1 MSYQLHHKQKFEDLD
16 YRLNNLDEL
25 RRIANGG
32 NSVLFT
38 YPPNEESLYI
48 NKAIELY
55 SSKATFIDISKLLV
69 NFIDQD
75 GIEEFELLY
84 KDFINTP
91 YELFRAV
98 DDPVTDLFDMII
110 ENIKDAFN
118 NGKIP
123 ILIRTGCLYGTGI
136 ENNNIMEHKDI
147 MNNKIPL
154 IVFYPAS
161 VDGDTI
167 KFLNFKIANK
177 YRCTVIK

>member
-16 YRLNNLDEL
+16 YRLNTLDEL

-38 YPPNEESLYI
+38 YSPNEEALYI

-55 SSKATFIDISKLLV
+55 SSKAEFIDISKLLV
-69 NFIDQD
+69 NFIEQD
-75 GIEEFELLY
+75 GIGEFELLY

-98 DDPVTDLFDMII
+98 DDPATDLFDMII

>member
-1 MSYQLHHKQKFEDLD
+1 MSYKLEHKQKFEDLD

-32 NSVLFT
+32 NSILFT

-48 NKAIELY
+48 KKAIEFY

-69 NFIDQD
+69 QFIDQD
-75 GIEEFELLY
+75 GIEEFEVLY

-91 YELFRAV
+91 HELFRST

-110 ENIKDAFN
+110 TNINEAFN

-123 ILIRTGCLYGTGI
+123 FLIRTGCLFGTGI

-154 IVFYPAS
+154 IVFYPSS
-161 VDGDTI
+161 VDGEII

>member
-32 NSVLFT
+32 NSILFT
-38 YPPNEESLYI
+38 YPPNEENLYI
-48 NKAIELY
+48 KKAIELY

-69 NFIDQD
+69 QFIDQD
-75 GIEEFELLY
+75 GIQEFESLY

-91 YELFRAV
+91 YELFRAA
-98 DDPVTDLFDMII
+98 DDPIPDLYDLII
-110 ENIKDAFN
+110 QNIKESFE

-123 ILIRTGCLYGTGI
+123 FLIRTGCLFGTGI

-147 MNNKIPL
+147 MNNKTPL
-154 IVFYPAS
+154 IIFYPSS
-161 VDGDTI
+161 VDGDVI

>member
-1 MSYQLHHKQKFEDLD
+1 MSYHLHHKQKFEDLD

-32 NSVLFT
+32 NSILFT
-38 YPPNEESLYI
+38 YPPYEENLYI
-48 NKAIELY
+48 KKAIELY

-69 NFIDQD
+69 QFIDQD
-75 GIEEFELLY
+75 GIQEFESLY

-91 YELFRAV
+91 YELFRAA
-98 DDPVTDLFDMII
+98 DDPITDLYDLII
-110 ENIKDAFN
+110 QNIKESFE

-123 ILIRTGCLYGTGI
+123 FLIRTGCLFGTGI

-147 MNNKIPL
+147 MNNKTPL
-154 IVFYPAS
+154 IIFYPS
-161 VDGDTI
+161 LVDGDVI

>member
-55 SSKATFIDISKLLV
+55 SSKATFIDISKLFIEFIDKDGID
-69 NFIDQD
+69 NFITY
-75 GIEEFELLY
+75 Y

-91 YELFRAV
+91 HVIFIAE
-98 DDPVTDLFDMII
+98 DDPQDGLFDLII
-110 ENIKDAFN
+110 YEIKKALNEN
-118 NGKIP
+118 KIP

-136 ENNNIMEHKDI
+136 ENLKIMQNQNV
-147 MNNKIPL
+147 MNKKLPL
-154 IVFYPAS
+154 IVFYPS
-161 VDGDTI
+161 KVEDDVI
-167 KFLNFKIANK
+167 KFLNFKNADK